1 MKLLKEDF
9 GESEELN
16 TFVSQ
21 IERRF
26 GTYYQVTLKVGSQE
40 SRKYFA
46 YDSAARKY
54 YESLK
59 SEAEN
64 NKEYYDGSQIEL
76 TKITVSRD
84 EEELDFTFID
94 AFDDEDSVQ

>member
-26 GTYYQVTLKVGSQE
+26 GTYYQVTLKVLS
-40 SRKYFA
+40 SS
-46 YDSAARKY
+46 DSPK
-54 YESLK
+54 SSFKVLLK
-59 SEAEN
+59 SMDCW
-64 NKEYYDGSQIEL
+64 NKQ
-76 TKITVSRD
+76 
-84 EEELDFTFID
+84 
-94 AFDDEDSVQ
+94 